1 MQGRR
6 GSAGISWSHS
16 SWKISLRSSSPTIN
30 SALPGPALSHGP
42 EHSLFEHFQGQ
53 WLQHFPGFP
62 TSHQRPCDS
71 VSSAAD
77 SAPRGSHLQ
86 GWGVWGAV
94 SLHRRSPGWL
104 DLKLLPPCSGPG
116 GHHSCCSRS
125 VVLYQIIFP
134 LHSSAA
140 FFAALS
146 ICSSPHNLAHSPWG
160 VFTLHHPFH

>member
-6 GSAGISWSHS
+6 GSAGILWSHS

-42 EHSLFEHFQGQ
+42 EHRLFEHFQGQ
-53 WLQHFPGFP
+53 WLQHFPGLP
-62 TSHQRPCDS
+62 TSHQGPCDS

-104 DLKLLPPCSGPG
+104 DLKLLPPAQVPVGIIAVAPG
-116 GHHSCCSRS
+116 LWCFTRFFFLSTLLQPFLQPSPS
-125 VVLYQIIFP
+125 AP
-134 LHSSAA
+134 LH
-140 FFAALS
+140 
-146 ICSSPHNLAHSPWG
+146 II
-160 VFTLHHPFH
+160 